1 MLYCFVFLRMIK
13 VMYIYIYIYTC
24 RKYQYA
30 RIVER
35 RRKREEKTAMRK
47 LLV

>member
-1 MLYCFVFLRMIK
+1 MYCFVFLRMIK
-13 VMYIYIYIYTC
+13 GMYIYIYTC

-30 RIVER
+30 RTVER
-35 RRKREEKTAMRK
+35 RRKREEKIAMRK